1 MGFNIFEFLKIEN
14 KEIIHSQFIASLLR
28 NENYYNLFLEQ
39 INVPKNYI
47 EWANANIRPEKILK
61 GEKGKEYGRADI
73 WIGEKKTAS
82 GRKKRII
89 IENKIYAGE
98 QWLQLENYRSYL
110 DEPGRE
116 GKLYYLTLEGKP
128 AISFKKEQLSS
139 ANADKGY
146 KTLSYGKEVLAW
158 LQTCTDKTQ
167 DCLQL
172 NAIEQYIKII
182 KDLTVLSRKLG
193 DWEERNMSIDDIP
206 KDNKKEYQTVIELL
220 FWNELEKNIRGAIN
234 TRIDNRRHFS
244 YRKVEDFNKKNKMNR
259 SYGIVWKQDKGELFK
274 RIEVRKDRNLY
285 FSEGSF
291 DDEWSTPKRDCILK
305 LYFKTPTDAK
315 QLAKDV
321 YEKIK

>member
-14 KEIIHSQFIASLLR
+14 KEMIHSQFIASLLKK
-28 NENYYNLFLEQ
+28 ENYYNLFLEQ

-73 WIGEKKTAS
+73 WIGEKKPAS
-82 GRKKRII
+82 GRRKRII
-89 IENKIYAGE
+89 IENKIHAGE

-128 AISFKKEQLSS
+128 ATSFKKEQPSS

-146 KTLSYGKEVLAW
+146 KTMSYGKEVFAW
-158 LQTCTDKTQ
+158 LQTCADKTQ

-193 DWEERNMSIDDIP
+193 DWEESNMSIDDIP
-206 KDNKKEYQTVIELL
+206 KGNKKEYQTVIELL
-220 FWNELEKNIRGAIN
+220 FWNELEKNIRGAFNI
-234 TRIDNRRHFS
+234 RIDVRRHFS
-244 YRKVEDFNKKNKMNR
+244 YQKILNFYDKKPMQR
-259 SYGIVWKQDKGELFK
+259 SYGIVWNQEKGELLK
-274 RIEVRKDRNLY
+274 RLEVRKDRNLY

-291 DDEWSTPKRDCILK
+291 DDEWSAQKRDRILK
-305 LYFKTPTDAK
+305 LDFKTPTGAK
-315 QLAKDV
+315 QSAKDI